1 MPGKP
6 IDMFGKQLRR
16 ERLARGW
23 SLEEL
28 SKRTSIAMSHLS
40 RIENGK
46 RPPTE
51 KIATACDSAM
61 PDRRGY
67 FTDLYEEMRTWLPPG
82 FRDWPELENKASSL
96 QAWSPG
102 IIDGLLQTAD
112 YALAMLTTL
121 PGADDNAVK
130 GRLASRMERQRRVL
144 MRDDPPVV
152 RIIVDELC
160 LYRRV
165 GDAAIMDN
173 QLAHVAN
180 IASLPHVTVQVLPAR
195 QHPATASS
203 FMVTDAAGHVEHVL
217 GGGTYVDDLSVST
230 LANLFDALRSECY
243 GRTESLAIIG
253 KARNLWTGESLRTQA
268 RKEAS
273 ASS

>member
-6 IDMFGKQLRR
+6 TDMFGKQLRR

-28 SKRTSIAMSHLS
+28 SKRTGIAMSHLS

-51 KIATACDSAM
+51 KIAVACDSAM

-67 FTDLYEEMRTWLPPG
+67 FVELHQEMSTWLPPG
-82 FRDWPELENKASSL
+82 FRDWPELESKATVL

-102 IIDGLLQTAD
+102 VIDGLLQTAD
-112 YALAMLTTL
+112 YAAAMLATL

-130 GRLASRMERQRRVL
+130 GRLASRVERQRRVL

-152 RIIVDELC
+152 RVIVDELA

-165 GDAAIMDN
+165 CDASVMIA
-173 QLAHVAN
+173 QLDRVAEV
-180 IASLPHVTVQVLPAR
+180 ASLPRVTVQVLPAR
-195 QHPATASS
+195 EHPATASG
-203 FMVTDAAGHVEHVL
+203 FVLADDAAYIEHVL

-230 LANLFDALRSECY
+230 LANLFDALRTECY
-243 GRTESLAIIG
+243 GATESMLIIR
-253 KARNLWTGESLRTQA
+253 KAMGLWTSESRATA
-268 RKEAS
+268 VPRADRAS
-273 ASS
+273 R

>member
-1 MPGKP
+1 MVMPGKP
-6 IDMFGKQLRR
+6 TDMFGKQLRR

-28 SKRTSIAMSHLS
+28 SKRTGIAMSHLS

-51 KIATACDSAM
+51 KIAVACDSAM

-67 FTDLYEEMRTWLPPG
+67 FVELHQEMSTWLPPG
-82 FRDWPELENKASSL
+82 FRDWPELENKATVL

-102 IIDGLLQTAD
+102 VIDGLLQTAD
-112 YALAMLTTL
+112 YAAAMLATL

-130 GRLASRMERQRRVL
+130 GRLASRLERQRRVL
-144 MRDDPPVV
+144 MREEPPAV
-152 RIIVDELC
+152 RVIVDELA

-165 GDAAIMDN
+165 RDASVMMA
-173 QLAHVAN
+173 QLDHVAEV
-180 IASLPHVTVQVLPAR
+180 ASMPRVTVQVLPAR
-195 QHPATASS
+195 EHPATASS
-203 FMVTDAAGHVEHVL
+203 FMVTDSAGYVEHVL

-230 LANLFDALRSECY
+230 LANLFDALRTECY
-243 GRTESLAIIG
+243 GATESMLIIER
-253 KARNLWTGESLRTQA
+253 ARSLWTGESRRTQA
-268 RKEAS
+268 RKADS
-273 ASS
+273 A